1 LQPRPV
7 SSTNK
12 SPLEEKLIFPATDFS
27 LTDGVTL
34 ENECTISRK
43 QINHRRGLIVEPRPG
58 PNRKYSK
65 VF

>member
-1 LQPRPV
+1 MPV
-7 SSTNK
+7 
-12 SPLEEKLIFPATDFS
+12 TDFS

-43 QINHRRGLIVEPRPG
+43 QINHRRGPIVEPWPG

-65 VF
+65 VFRYETSDTP

>member
-1 LQPRPV
+1 V
-7 SSTNK
+7 SSTNEF
-12 SPLEEKLIFPATDFS
+12 PLEEKLIFPVTDFS

-43 QINHRRGLIVEPRPG
+43 QINHKRGPIVEPWPG
-58 PNRKYSK
+58 RNRKYSK